1 MAYFQD
7 LIPGN
12 HCFGCGPDNSYGL
25 KIKSRW
31 LDDKR
36 SECLFMPEA
45 HHCSGP
51 LAYVNGGILSTL
63 LDCHCICTAI
73 AEGYRLENREIGSG
87 EPIWYVTGSMQIAFL
102 KPTPISKTLHAIAE
116 VGDMN
121 GRKLD
126 VSAEIYADGELV
138 AKGKVLAVRVEADW

>member
-1 MAYFQD
+1 
-7 LIPGN
+7 
-12 HCFGCGPDNSYGL
+12 
-25 KIKSRW
+25 
-31 LDDKR
+31 
-36 SECLFMPEA
+36 MPEA